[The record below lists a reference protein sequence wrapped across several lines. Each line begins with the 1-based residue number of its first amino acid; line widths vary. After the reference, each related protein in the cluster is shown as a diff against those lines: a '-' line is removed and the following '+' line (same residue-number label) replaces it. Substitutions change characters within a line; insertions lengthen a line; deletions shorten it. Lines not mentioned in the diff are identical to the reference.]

1 MWWLTDAR
9 DAHVV
14 DPLRRTMLMNYF
26 RSRTSVVGARVT
38 FVNGCAREREN
49 HRASRRDVDDATR
62 RLESNASETDRRSMT
77 IAGRTRR

>member
-26 RSRTSVVGARVT
+26 RSRTSAVGARVT
-38 FVNGCAREREN
+38 FINGCAREREN
-49 HRASRRDVDDATR
+49 ESSLVSTRRRRRDG
-62 RLESNASETDRRSMT
+62 SN
-77 IAGRTRR
+77 RTRQRLTAAR

>member
-26 RSRTSVVGARVT
+26 RSRTSAVGARVT
-38 FVNGCAREREN
+38 FINGCAREREN
-49 HRASRRDVDDATR
+49 RIITRLDETSTTR